1 METWPISDRTLPCPF
16 EKIRVKDKHTQA
28 WIKKKGGGSQH
39 KDNRQISKIFLYSED
54 DNKW

>member
-1 METWPISDRTLPCPF
+1 M
-16 EKIRVKDKHTQA
+16 KDVYKEVTEDEILIQA